1 MPNPNEVDIKDFEI
15 RATDGLLKGIA
26 LRIGKGYEYLRQ
38 IIRDSEKKSYYEK
51 FYRYWLAVDAE
62 DSAVA
67 DQYFYDFKAR
77 RDALRASK
85 SKFHN
90 GELIGKAVMGAA
102 KGIEAAVRKD
112 ASAMKK
118 EIPQIIFTFE
128 EILAGAE
135 KEETKMDAQQ

>member
-1 MPNPNEVDIKDFEI
+1 MDIKDFETK
-15 RATDGLLKGIA
+15 ATIGLLKGISF
-26 LRIGKGYEYLRQ
+26 RIGKSYEYLRQ

-85 SKFHN
+85 SKSHD
-90 GELIGKAVMGAA
+90 GELIGKAVTGAA
-102 KGIEAAVRKD
+102 KGIEAAIRKD
-112 ASAMKK
+112 RSAMKK

-128 EILAGAE
+128 EMLAGAE
-135 KEETKMDAQQ
+135 KEEAKLDV